1 MLQDNRS
8 AAEVRYQQ
16 RFRVQLF
23 YTCVAILCKIM
34 DERGTK
40 IPDKQNHYIEKDDYN
55 KCIYHK
61 RDMDATERTVVV
73 MKDVDIL
80 IKIYDSTCD
89 FDDTSEYQLLIRLL
103 KERTI
108 IDNDGSRRLRQKEER
123 VENPSKV
130 LLNPSD

>member
-1 MLQDNRS
+1 
-8 AAEVRYQQ
+8 
-16 RFRVQLF
+16 
-23 YTCVAILCKIM
+23 M

-40 IPDKQNHYIEKDDYN
+40 IPDKQHHYIEKDDYN

-73 MKDVDIL
+73 MKDADIL

-108 IDNDGSRRLRQKEER
+108 IDNDGSRRLRQKEE